1 MYWGIDMN
9 LFGFSAEKLQFFIL
23 KKQDGYEASGI
34 WPDDIKQ
41 VSDDVME
48 TFSGT
53 PPSGM
58 RLGADKK
65 GNPAWV
71 DIPPLTHEQ
80 HVTIIEAQKQAL
92 IAEASQK
99 TQLWQTQL
107 MLGIITDEDK
117 ASLKEWMLYV
127 QEVQAVDSSLGAGIV
142 WPTPPASP
150 AR

>member
-1 MYWGIDMN
+1 MME
-9 LFGFSAEKLQFFIL
+9 FGFSAKALQFFIMD
-23 KKQDGYEASGI
+23 KRDDYENNGL
-34 WPDDIKQ
+34 WPDDI
-41 VSDDVME
+41 VEVNGDVMHE
-48 TFSGT
+48 YAGI
-53 PPSGM
+53 PPEGK

-65 GNPAWV
+65 GKPVWV

-80 HVTIIEAQKQAL
+80 HVTITEAQKQAL

-107 MLGIITDEDK
+107 MLGIITEEDK

-127 QEVQAVDSSLGAGIV
+127 QEVQAVDPSLGAGVV

>member
-1 MYWGIDMN
+1 MRYYIDKN
-9 LFGFSAEKLQFFIL
+9 
-23 KKQDGYEASGI
+23 
-34 WPDDIKQ
+34 Q
-41 VSDDVME
+41 VVYALNND
-48 TFSGT
+48 
-53 PPSGM
+53 
-58 RLGADKK
+58 L
-65 GNPAWV
+65 NPAEWLPGKV
-71 DIPPLTHEQ
+71 KEIDEKEALLIANPPPTKEQ
-80 HVTIIEAQKQAL
+80 LIEQAEQQKQAL

-99 TQLWQTQL
+99 TQLLQTQL

>member
-1 MYWGIDMN
+1 MMK
-9 LFGFSAEKLQFFIL
+9 FGFSAKESQFFIMN
-23 KKQDGYEASGI
+23 KKDDYEKNGI
-34 WPDDIKQ
+34 WPDDI
-41 VSDDVME
+41 VEVDGDVMHE
-48 TFSGT
+48 YAGI
-53 PPSGM
+53 PPESK

-65 GNPAWV
+65 GKPAWV
-71 DIPPLTHEQ
+71 DIPPLTYEQ
-80 HVTIIEAQKQAL
+80 HVAIAEAQKQAL

-107 MLGIITDEDK
+107 MLGIITEEDK

-127 QEVQAVDSSLGAGIV
+127 QEVQAVDPSPGADVV

>member
-1 MYWGIDMN
+1 MMD
-9 LFGFSAEKLQFFIL
+9 
-23 KKQDGYEASGI
+23 KQDDYEASGI
-34 WPDDIKQ
+34 WPDDIKP
-41 VSDDVME
+41 VDDDVME
-48 TFSGT
+48 KFADT

-71 DIPPLTHEQ
+71 DIPPLTHAELVEQ
-80 HVTIIEAQKQAL
+80 TESKKRSL
-92 IAEASQK
+92 IAEVSQK

-107 MLGIITDEDK
+107 MLGIITEEDK

-127 QEVQAVDSSLGAGIV
+127 QEVQAVDPSLGAAVV